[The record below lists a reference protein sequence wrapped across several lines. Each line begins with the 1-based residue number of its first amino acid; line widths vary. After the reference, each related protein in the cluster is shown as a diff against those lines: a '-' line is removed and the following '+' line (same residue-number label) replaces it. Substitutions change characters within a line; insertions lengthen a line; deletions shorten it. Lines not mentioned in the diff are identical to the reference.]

1 MMKKLS
7 NALVI
12 VSVMAAIGLMSP
24 SAFADKIKD
33 SGSFDATFVKREMQP
48 IPDQDG
54 HALILSEAAG
64 TSTNPGELLD
74 GFPVSVRDLVDLRQ
88 GTGPQQGYVIYSKG
102 ADQEVLKIDGVVT
115 TTMKDGHP
123 NTTFKGN
130 WVIVSG
136 AGALAGIE
144 GSGTYSGYFT
154 AEDKYHVSWK
164 GTRTKP
170 KGAVAEK

>member
-12 VSVMAAIGLMSP
+12 VSAMAAIGLMSP

-33 SGSFDATFVKREMQP
+33 SGSLDATFVKREMQP

-64 TSTNPGELLD
+64 TSTNPGGLLD

-88 GTGPQQGYVIYSKG
+88 GNGPQQGYVIYS
-102 ADQEVLKIDGVVT
+102 Q
-115 TTMKDGHP
+115 
-123 NTTFKGN
+123 
-130 WVIVSG
+130 G
-136 AGALAGIE
+136 AG
-144 GSGTYSGYFT
+144 SGRSSRST
-154 AEDKYHVSWK
+154 AW
-164 GTRTKP
+164 
-170 KGAVAEK
+170 